1 MNAIELRNVTKTYPL
16 FKVDNVSLD
25 VKKGYI
31 TGLIGPNGA
40 GKSTL
45 IKMITGLIHPD
56 KGSLKTLGSQMP
68 NQEVDIKQRLGIVS
82 DECFYY
88 EHLTI
93 REMTQMIAPFYTKW
107 DNKAFNDYLDQ
118 FELSPKKKIQDLS
131 KGMKIKYSLAVAL
144 SHEADLLIMDEPTSG
159 LDPVFRREL
168 LDLLADMI
176 QDETRALFSRR
187 ILRRIWNG
195 LQTILRLFIKGNWC
209 STRQKMMCWKG
220 IRL

>member
-1 MNAIELRNVTKTYPL
+1 MNAIELRNVTKIYPL

-56 KGSLKTLGSQMP
+56 KGSLKTLGSEMP

-93 REMTQMIAPFYTKW
+93 REMTRMIAPFYTKW
-107 DNKAFNDYLDQ
+107 DDKAFNDYLDQ
-118 FELSPKKKIQDLS
+118 FELSPK
-131 KGMKIKYSLAVAL
+131 
-144 SHEADLLIMDEPTSG
+144 
-159 LDPVFRREL
+159 RR
-168 LDLLADMI
+168 
-176 QDETRALFSRR
+176 SR
-187 ILRRIWNG
+187 
-195 LQTILRLFIKGNWC
+195 TFPKA
-209 STRQKMMCWKG
+209 
-220 IRL
+220 